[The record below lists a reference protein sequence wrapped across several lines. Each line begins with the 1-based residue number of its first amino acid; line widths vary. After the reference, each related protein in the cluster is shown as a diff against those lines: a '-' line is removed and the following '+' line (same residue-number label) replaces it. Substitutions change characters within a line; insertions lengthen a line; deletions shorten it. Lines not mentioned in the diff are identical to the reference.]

1 VAQVFLGIGSSL
13 QPEENFKRAIRLLGD
28 AANLSVVGISTVY
41 WTRPLLPPGSSATGS
56 SPTGSSP
63 TGASPTGASPTGASP
78 TGASPTGASPG
89 LRVGDPDFLNGVM
102 EIQTALSQEE
112 LGLLLTRIED
122 TLGRIRTQDKYAPR
136 TMDLDILLFYREKE
150 HGGDGGA
157 EHARVHPDIRTRA
170 FVAYPLLELA
180 PDTHLPPDGI
190 TLREVVHG
198 FPDTGGKADLLLT
211 AGLRANLQN
220 P

>member
-56 SPTGSSP
+56 SPTGS
-63 TGASPTGASPTGASP
+63 SP